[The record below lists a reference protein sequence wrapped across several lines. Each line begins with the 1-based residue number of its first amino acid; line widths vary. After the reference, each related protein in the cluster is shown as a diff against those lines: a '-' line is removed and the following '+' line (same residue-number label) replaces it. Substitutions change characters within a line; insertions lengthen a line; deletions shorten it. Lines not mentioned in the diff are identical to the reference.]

1 MGLAASTAFA
11 IGTTTVT
18 VSQPAGGWVAG
29 STLVAICGNQGAGAI
44 APTCAAL
51 GAALETNSST
61 NLYSGIFALTLSGAG
76 PASYTFTVA
85 TGLPGTVCILE
96 YASLVASGVDVSA
109 KATNTGSTITYPAL
123 TTGAAN
129 EIVALL
135 AAGATLAVPGTPS
148 GGVNT
153 YALEISQTAFSAA
166 SEYSVAFDGQQTSAG
181 AIGTVTGTNPSG
193 GHWTAYSIALLPPA
207 ASFVPFD
214 PPRLQI
220 WI

>member
-1 MGLAASTAFA
+1 MGGNGAAGLIKITYTPMGLAASTAFCHRQNDCNRFA
-11 IGTTTVT
+11 
-18 VSQPAGGWVAG
+18 AGGG
-29 STLVAICGNQGAGAI
+29 MGGGRHRSSPCPGNQGSGAI
-44 APTCAAL
+44 APTCAAF
-51 GAALETNSST
+51 GAALDTNFST

-96 YASLVASGVDVSA
+96 YASSVASGVDVSA

-153 YALEISQTAFSAA
+153 YALEISQTAS
-166 SEYSVAFDGQQTSAG
+166 SPDGEYSVALTANRPAPVRSA
-181 AIGTVTGTNPSG
+181 P
-193 GHWTAYSIALLPPA
+193 
-207 ASFVPFD
+207 
-214 PPRLQI
+214 
-220 WI
+220 